1 MDNNIPEGAA
11 VFGRRGAEQL
21 QLPGLVGGASSLQT
35 PDGSKFT
42 IDPGAVP
49 ETALARA
56 SDPDTS
62 HDAAAS
68 VNVARAEGRVLD
80 CLRVMG
86 KANNNEIAEYLG
98 CRVNASSPRIAPLC
112 RKGLVRNSGLRRNRQ
127 IVWELCDDIH

>member
-80 CLRVMG
+80 CLRVVG

>member
-21 QLPGLVGGASSLQT
+21 QLPSLDGGTSSLQT

-42 IDPGAVP
+42 TDPGAVP

>member
-86 KANNNEIAEYLG
+86 KANNNEIAEYLA

>member
-86 KANNNEIAEYLG
+86 KANNNEIAEYLC

>member
-21 QLPGLVGGASSLQT
+21 QLPGLVGGTPSLQT

-42 IDPGAVP
+42 TDPGAVP